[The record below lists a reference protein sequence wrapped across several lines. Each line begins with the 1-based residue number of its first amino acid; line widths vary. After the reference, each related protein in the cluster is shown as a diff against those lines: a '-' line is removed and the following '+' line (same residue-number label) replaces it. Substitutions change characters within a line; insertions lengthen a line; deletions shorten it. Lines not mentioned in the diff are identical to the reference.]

1 MKSVVIPR
9 YGGPE
14 VLEVRN
20 VSDPQPQPGEVMVRV
35 EAGGVNFADLL
46 TAKGEYP
53 GTPPPPLV
61 AGREFCGHREDTG
74 QRVMGYTQ
82 SQAFAERVAV
92 RPEFIWPAPEK
103 WTVEECAAFPVTF
116 FTAYLAYWK
125 AGLIDSHVGQPPS
138 AVPRVLIHAVAGG
151 VGTAAVQIGHLL
163 GIETFGTSS
172 SDEKLE
178 RVKPLGLTHA
188 INYTRDDYVDKV
200 RDLTGDE
207 GVDAVF
213 EMLGGEHVKK
223 SVQCLAWLG
232 RVITYGAASGERA
245 AFDPRMLYER
255 QTSVHGLW
263 LSKLSLR
270 PEIMQP
276 AWQRLSQWIAE
287 DRLHP
292 QVGHVLPMEKSGD
305 AYRLLSDRRNYGK
318 VVLRIA

>member
-20 VSDPQPQPGEVMVRV
+20 VPDPQPRPGEVMVRV

-61 AGREFCGHREDTG
+61 AGREFCGHREDNG

-92 RPEFIWPAPEK
+92 RPEFIWPTPEK
-103 WTVEECAAFPVTF
+103 WTVEECVAFPVTF

-151 VGTAAVQIGHLL
+151 VGTAAAQIGHLL

-178 RVKPLGLTHA
+178 RVKATRPHPRHQLHA
-188 INYTRDDYVDKV
+188 R
-200 RDLTGDE
+200 
-207 GVDAVF
+207 
-213 EMLGGEHVKK
+213 
-223 SVQCLAWLG
+223 
-232 RVITYGAASGERA
+232 
-245 AFDPRMLYER
+245 
-255 QTSVHGLW
+255 
-263 LSKLSLR
+263 
-270 PEIMQP
+270 
-276 AWQRLSQWIAE
+276 
-287 DRLHP
+287 
-292 QVGHVLPMEKSGD
+292 
-305 AYRLLSDRRNYGK
+305 
-318 VVLRIA
+318 

>member
-1 MKSVVIPR
+1 
-9 YGGPE
+9 
-14 VLEVRN
+14 
-20 VSDPQPQPGEVMVRV
+20 
-35 EAGGVNFADLL
+35 
-46 TAKGEYP
+46 
-53 GTPPPPLV
+53 
-61 AGREFCGHREDTG
+61 
-74 QRVMGYTQ
+74 MGYTQ

-178 RVKPLGLTHA
+178 RVKAIGLTHG

-263 LSKLSLR
+263 LSKLSLH

-292 QVGHVLPMEKSGD
+292 QVGHVLPIEKAGD